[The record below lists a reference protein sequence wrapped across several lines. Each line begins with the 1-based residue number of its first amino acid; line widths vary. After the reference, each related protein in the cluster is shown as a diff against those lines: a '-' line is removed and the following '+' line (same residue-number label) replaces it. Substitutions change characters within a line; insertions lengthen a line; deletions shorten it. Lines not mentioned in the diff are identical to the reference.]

1 MALTLSHIQLLHMC
15 RYIFVSAIITIV
27 CLYVSLTLQIKQ
39 KFYDNVKC
47 DFTVPNEA
55 LKVNITA
62 K

>member
-1 MALTLSHIQLLHMC
+1 M
-15 RYIFVSAIITIV
+15 SAIVTVV

-47 DFTVPNEA
+47 DFTAPNEA
-55 LKVNITA
+55 LEVNITA